1 MLTAPLAG
9 TYRGSPSY
17 VHVLTRTMAAGHD
30 IAMALR
36 SAYWAMHRRT
46 DALLAPDGLT
56 AHQFVLLSLLA
67 GGDGVTQQELVRR
80 AASDAN
86 TVRAMLLLREER
98 GLVSRPPHPT
108 DGRARSVTL
117 TPAGR
122 RTFQRLWD
130 RTEVVRTT
138 IESLFPTELGE
149 ALLDSLRQISEA
161 TPPATTRKKRD
172 RTSRPIRRRTK
183 LGATR

>member
-17 VHVLTRTMAAGHD
+17 VHVLTRTMAAGHG

-80 AASDAN
+80 ASSDPN
-86 TVRAMLLLREER
+86 TVRAMLLLLERR

-122 RTFQRLWD
+122 RTYLRLWD
-130 RTEVVRTT
+130 RTESLRST
-138 IESLFPTELGE
+138 IASLFPAEIGE
-149 ALLDSLRQISEA
+149 ALLDSLRRISDV
-161 TPPATTRKKRD
+161 TPPATMLTKRN
-172 RTSRPIRRRTK
+172 P
-183 LGATR
+183 